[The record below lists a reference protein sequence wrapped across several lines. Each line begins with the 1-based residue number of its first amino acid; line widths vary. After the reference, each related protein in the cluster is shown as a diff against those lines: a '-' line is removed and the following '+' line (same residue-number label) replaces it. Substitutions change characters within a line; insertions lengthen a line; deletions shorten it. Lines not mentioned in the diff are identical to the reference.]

1 MSSIDFPIYHAAE
14 NLNQALGISD
24 ERRDEMQEPFKNLI
38 IKEQGSDSKE
48 INLLELLEGVKAIA
62 QTPGELVFLVFNLE
76 PAVQM
81 ISNPVYRA
89 MSMLDAKDDDQDN

>member
-38 IKEQGSDSKE
+38 LNQQNDDAVKE
-48 INLLELLEGVKAIA
+48 INLLDLLEGVKGIA
-62 QTPGELVFLVFNLE
+62 QTPGELVFLCFNLE
-76 PAVQM
+76 PAIQQVT
-81 ISNPVYRA
+81 NPLYRA
-89 MSMLDAKDDDQDN
+89 MMQVQDEQNS